1 MSSSKLDGEMGQNK
15 LLTVKFPEKT
25 LAEFHAASEILG
37 ARTTS
42 ALVHQFALQKIR
54 EAKNLSSQEE
64 FDAVY
69 QNKLTEL
76 QNRSREKKEQ
86 SASSTPKPNNV
97 AYFPLKGSEIQE
109 LGSSNNFSDD
119 EGKFKNYSLDP
130 PDGEIDPILEEE
142 IKKIEARRKATGKDD
157 SED

>member
-1 MSSSKLDGEMGQNK
+1 MKFMLSSSKLDGEMGQNK

-54 EAKNLSSQEE
+54 EAKNLVSKEE

-69 QNKLTEL
+69 QNRAKSCL
-76 QNRSREKKEQ
+76 
-86 SASSTPKPNNV
+86 
-97 AYFPLKGSEIQE
+97 
-109 LGSSNNFSDD
+109 
-119 EGKFKNYSLDP
+119 
-130 PDGEIDPILEEE
+130 
-142 IKKIEARRKATGKDD
+142 
-157 SED
+157 